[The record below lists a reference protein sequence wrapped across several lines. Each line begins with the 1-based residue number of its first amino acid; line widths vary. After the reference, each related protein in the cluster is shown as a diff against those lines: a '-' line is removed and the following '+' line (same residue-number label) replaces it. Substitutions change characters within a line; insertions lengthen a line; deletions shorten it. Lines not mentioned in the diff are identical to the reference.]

1 LTFPPDGFPYFSLNK
16 PKTTMTKVK
25 LLCGLALLAALAF
38 SGCSSSGPL
47 NKVGYEWDSDYDVY
61 AYQTFTIVPQDPNS
75 QISPI
80 LMKRITDEVGR
91 QLEAKGLQQL
101 KGDAGLNADIWVV
114 AHATTKTK
122 VESYNYGP
130 YAYGAPYGG
139 GWGYY
144 GGYGYPY
151 MGMGGT
157 EVRSYEEGTLM
168 LDIVD
173 SEAKELVWR
182 GYGSARVRGSGKE
195 ASDEEIT
202 VGVNQLMQYFPPPLD
217 ETE

>member
-1 LTFPPDGFPYFSLNK
+1 MVWPWSAISNINPIMKSPKIILGITFVVAVL
-16 PKTTMTKVK
+16 
-25 LLCGLALLAALAF
+25 F

-47 NKVGYEWDSDYDVY
+47 SKTGYEWDSDYDVY
-61 AYQTFTIVPQDPNS
+61 SYQTFTIVPQDPNS

-80 LMKRITDEVGR
+80 LMKRITDEVAT
-91 QLEAKGLQQL
+91 QLKDKGLTEL
-101 KGDAGLNADIWVV
+101 TGDDGVSADFWVV

-130 YAYGAPYGG
+130 YAYGAPYGR

-151 MGMGGT
+151 MGGGT

-173 SEAKELVWR
+173 SQAKELVWR
-182 GYGSARVRGSGKE
+182 GYGSARVRGRE
-195 ASDEEIT
+195 ASDEAIQSA
-202 VGVNQLMQYFPPPLD
+202 VMQLMQYFPPPLPED
-217 ETE
+217 QEGM